1 MQQASAGAMLTNIS
15 LDALKSMI
23 IPVPPIEEQSK
34 IADEYRVKED
44 AVKVLT
50 KRLEKAQSEMK
61 EVYREEDADAV
72 D

>member
-1 MQQASAGAMLTNIS
+1 ME
-15 LDALKSMI
+15 K
-23 IPVPPIEEQSK
+23 QSK

-50 KRLEKAQSEMK
+50 RRLEKAQSEMK